1 MSNDSILANR
11 RVLQFQG
18 RQQVSKGII
27 LFIRIRLI
35 ITALQFN
42 SDTEVIALLSAT
54 PARQARVPGTLI
66 RRHELDQFSPATN
79 QEMSGDLQFSNLCEI
94 RMRISVE
101 GVGKQRLDITPT
113 ILSRRQGN
121 TVQNDKIGH
130 APRRPDVTIRGDYA
144 ACPHEP
150 AVLELPMVQ
159 SLDHKVILSHL
170 ETTLRPRR
178 GILLNR
184 AALIEPTT

>member
-11 RVLQFQG
+11 RVLPFQG

-35 ITALQFN
+35 ITALQFY
-42 SDTEVIALLSAT
+42 SDTEVIALLSAA
-54 PARQARVPGTLI
+54 PARQARVPGTLV
-66 RRHELDQFSPATN
+66 RRHELNQFSPATN
-79 QEMSGDLQFSNLCEI
+79 QEMSGDFQFSNRCEI
-94 RMRISVE
+94 RMRVNVE

-130 APRRPDVTIRGDYA
+130 APGRPGITIGGDYV

-150 AVLELPMVQ
+150 AILELPMVQ

-178 GILLNR
+178 GILINR

>member
-11 RVLQFQG
+11 RILPFQG
-18 RQQVSKGII
+18 RQQVSKGFI

-42 SDTEVIALLSAT
+42 SDTEVIALLSAA
-54 PARQARVPGTLI
+54 PAGQARVPGTLV
-66 RRHELDQFSPATN
+66 RRHELNQFSPATN
-79 QEMSGDLQFSNLCEI
+79 QKMSGDFQFSNRCEI
-94 RMRISVE
+94 GMRISVE

-130 APRRPDVTIRGDYA
+130 APGRPGVTIGGDYA

-178 GILLNR
+178 GILSIR

>member
-1 MSNDSILANR
+1 MPNDSIPANR
-11 RVLQFQG
+11 RVLPFQG

-35 ITALQFN
+35 ITALQFY
-42 SDTEVIALLSAT
+42 SDTEVIALLSAA
-54 PARQARVPGTLI
+54 PAGQARVPGTLV
-66 RRHELDQFSPATN
+66 RRHELNQFSPATN
-79 QEMSGDLQFSNLCEI
+79 QKMSGDFQFSNRCEI
-94 RMRISVE
+94 GMRISVE

-130 APRRPDVTIRGDYA
+130 APRRPGVTIGGDYA
-144 ACPHEP
+144 ASPHEP

-178 GILLNR
+178 GILSNR

>member
-1 MSNDSILANR
+1 
-11 RVLQFQG
+11 
-18 RQQVSKGII
+18 
-27 LFIRIRLI
+27 
-35 ITALQFN
+35 
-42 SDTEVIALLSAT
+42 
-54 PARQARVPGTLI
+54 
-66 RRHELDQFSPATN
+66 
-79 QEMSGDLQFSNLCEI
+79 MSGHFQFSNLCEI

-130 APRRPDVTIRGDYA
+130 ATGRPGVTIGGDYA

-178 GILLNR
+178 GILANR
-184 AALIEPTT
+184 AALIEPMT

>member
-11 RVLQFQG
+11 RVLPFQG

-54 PARQARVPGTLI
+54 PARQARVPGTLV
-66 RRHELDQFSPATN
+66 RRHELNQFSPATN
-79 QEMSGDLQFSNLCEI
+79 QKMSGDFQFSNLCEI

-130 APRRPDVTIRGDYA
+130 ALGRPGVTIGGDYA

-178 GILLNR
+178 GIVGNR
-184 AALIEPTT
+184 AALIEPMT